1 MKLSPRL
8 IATFR
13 RIVDSLLIVLI
24 LVVLFGMIL
33 GRLVPLTGRTTLIIG
48 GGSMAPTLQLGTAV
62 VVDPV
67 APADIHVGDIVSLRS
82 GSTLQAIFTHRV
94 TRIVP
99 REGTIWIE
107 TKGDAN
113 KDIDPSI
120 TSSANVIGRVSMAI
134 PYAGFLLAL
143 LSAPSGI
150 IFVLCL
156 AIVLL
161 LLVWLIESF
170 EVEAVA
176 VQASADRASVP
187 VLPLSAA
194 AMAPAGPAVSI
205 DPGPAPA
212 RVSAHRSAR
221 ALHLRRSRRAVMDPL
236 PPRD

>member
-1 MKLSPRL
+1 MKPSRRL

-13 RIVDSLLIVLI
+13 RIVDSLLICLI

-33 GRLVPLTGRTTLIIG
+33 GRVVPLTGRTTLIIG
-48 GGSMAPTLQLGTAV
+48 GGSMEPTLQLGTAV
-62 VVDPV
+62 VVEPV

-99 REGTIWIE
+99 RDGTVWIE

-113 KDIDPSI
+113 KNVDPSI
-120 TSSANVIGRVSMAI
+120 TSTANVIGRVSMTI
-134 PYAGFLLAL
+134 PYAGYLLAL

-170 EVEAVA
+170 EVDAVA
-176 VQASADRASVP
+176 SRANNLVPADRAP
-187 VLPLSAA
+187 TI
-194 AMAPAGPAVSI
+194 APAGPAVVLHA
-205 DPGPAPA
+205 GPAPS
-212 RVSAHRSAR
+212 RGPAHRAAR
-221 ALHLRRSRRAVMDPL
+221 AQFLRRTRRSAMDPL

>member
-1 MKLSPRL
+1 MKLPPRL

-13 RIVDSLLIVLI
+13 RIVDSLLICLI
-24 LVVLFGMIL
+24 VVVLFGMIL

-48 GGSMAPTLQLGTAV
+48 GGSMDPTLPLGAAV

-67 APADIHVGDIVSLRS
+67 APTDIHVGDIVSLRS

-99 REGTIWIE
+99 RDGTLWIE

-113 KDIDPSI
+113 KDVDPSI
-120 TSSANVIGRVSMAI
+120 TSTANVIGRLSATV
-134 PYAGFLLAL
+134 PYAGYLLAL

-161 LLVWLIESF
+161 LLVWILESY
-170 EVEAVA
+170 EVDSIAV
-176 VQASADRASVP
+176 RAPVP
-187 VLPLSAA
+187 
-194 AMAPAGPAVSI
+194 
-205 DPGPAPA
+205 DPGSPPRPLAPGA
-212 RVSAHRSAR
+212 VTGSMRAGVAPPRNPSTRGAR
-221 ALHLRRSRRAVMDPL
+221 AQHLRRLRRSVIGPL
-236 PPRD
+236 PPGD

>member
-1 MKLSPRL
+1 MNVPRRL

-24 LVVLFGMIL
+24 VVVLFGMIL

-48 GGSMAPTLQLGTAV
+48 GGSMEPSLQLGTAV

-67 APADIHVGDIVSLRS
+67 APTDIHVGDIVSLRS
-82 GSTLQAIFTHRV
+82 GSELKSIFTHRV

-99 REGTIWIE
+99 HDGTIWIE

-113 KDIDPSI
+113 KAVDPSI
-120 TSSANVIGRVSMAI
+120 TSTANVIGRVSVAI
-134 PYAGFLLAL
+134 PYAGYLLAL

-161 LLVWLIESF
+161 LLVWLIESY
-170 EVEAVA
+170 EVDTVA
-176 VQASADRASVP
+176 GRTPANP
-187 VLPLSAA
+187 VATPGQ
-194 AMAPAGPAVSI
+194 AGPV
-205 DPGPAPA
+205 GPTIATAAIGPPPP
-212 RVSAHRSAR
+212 RSESNRPAR
-221 ALHLRRSRRAVMDPL
+221 ALHLRRSRRAVMGPL
-236 PPRD
+236 PPGD